1 MMEQCGQC
9 MRRSVFHRIESVQ
22 SFLPRDAA
30 TAHLVVIHAKGI
42 SEDYAPTVSRI
53 REIGHIPILV
63 LGAQEHDCGADLLLR
78 ADLSAPQIAA
88 YATSLLCQYA
98 DVADWWE
105 IDGKFPIV
113 SGDFFVDQWNSWACV
128 CGVTVR
134 LPEELCRLLA
144 FFLQN
149 PQRLIPYQEIE
160 RVLWSYSGAY
170 GRDGRDFVDDLRSKI
185 EPDPLHPV
193 YLRDIPDAGYR
204 FREKKQS

>member
-9 MRRSVFHRIESVQ
+9 MRRNVFHRIESVQ

-53 REIGHIPILV
+53 REI
-63 LGAQEHDCGADLLLR
+63 
-78 ADLSAPQIAA
+78 
-88 YATSLLCQYA
+88 
-98 DVADWWE
+98 
-105 IDGKFPIV
+105 DGKFPVV

-134 LPEELCRLLA
+134 LPEELCRLLE
-144 FFLQN
+144 FFLKN
-149 PQRLIPYQEIE
+149 SQRLIPYQEIE

-185 EPDPLHPV
+185 EPDPLHLV